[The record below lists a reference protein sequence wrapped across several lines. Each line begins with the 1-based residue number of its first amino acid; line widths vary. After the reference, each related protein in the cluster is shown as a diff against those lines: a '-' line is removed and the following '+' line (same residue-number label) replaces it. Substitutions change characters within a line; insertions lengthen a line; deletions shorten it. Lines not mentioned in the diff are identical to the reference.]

1 MATKE
6 EKKKEFE
13 SIRTELIKLIN
24 FIDRIKKEKK
34 DSDEKNILLKD
45 AYTMKTNLEQKLKNL
60 NTEISEI
67 RAEEE
72 KDLRKRFKIISP
84 GKIFNDETNID
95 GFLKVN
101 ELQRVLK
108 NTDLSTIK
116 NKKISNNET
125 TTFVVINK
133 EYYNFLNKKLDIII
147 EQINKFTNLIA
158 EINPGKGKKQIFYND
173 MTIYYFDL
181 YHDIY
186 DFLESFKTNKKLDEN
201 IHQEYYES
209 KKNIINQKIEDVLN
223 YFNKNEP
230 NIIDRHRQEML
241 NITRTIN
248 SSLME
253 IETILNGDYLIN
265 EKIGITGGKIR
276 PIRSKK
282 TRRNSTKK
290 SKTARRR
297 RNKKNVTNFR

>member
-6 EKKKEFE
+6 EKKKEFD

-34 DSDEKNILLKD
+34 DSDEKNFLLKD

-108 NTDLSTIK
+108 NTVLSTIK

-181 YHDIY
+181 YHDI
-186 DFLESFKTNKKLDEN
+186 DNFLESFKTNKKLDEK
-201 IHQEYYES
+201 IHEEYY
-209 KKNIINQKIEDVLN
+209 KYNKDIIKNQIENVLK
-223 YFNKNEP
+223 YFNENEP
-230 NIIDRHRQEML
+230 NIIDRQEML

-253 IETILNGDYLIN
+253 IEAILNGNYLIN

-297 RNKKNVTNFR
+297 RNKKNATNFR